1 MRMPRH
7 IAFTLCCALN
17 CAATQTLLAD
27 KAIGEYGG
35 IAIIPLGS
43 AGD

>member
-1 MRMPRH
+1 MPKF
-7 IAFTLCCALN
+7 IAFTLCCVLN
-17 CAATQTLLAD
+17 CAATQTLFAD
-27 KAIGEYGG
+27 SAIGEYGG